1 MPVYT
6 SKHPDLQPIRQLG
19 LQLALLLLVL
29 GCVQW
34 TEAQA
39 NRRPKVPPVDEC
51 ALFKSNDTVALTHGV
66 SSYIEIG
73 EMYVDDNFNIE
84 MEVLPSPLNHDGILF
99 SIGSKRSFDYY
110 EWRTAAVHT
119 QYLVLEFIFSALA
132 LTLKAEGTE
141 HLQQIEVFKTWEV
154 PYYIDDGNYHTIKA
168 WRDKSWWRLMID
180 GMTMNATITNRTN
193 VQLIG
198 KPAFIGGRPGYTH
211 HQFQGIIR
219 KVKINGQRITLG
231 GRRTSSEHGSS
242 GTAGSDKFVEV
253 WHCGH
258 NFVQTFTSWIK
269 QSSVHSR
276 S

>member
-1 MPVYT
+1 M
-6 SKHPDLQPIRQLG
+6 
-19 LQLALLLLVL
+19 
-29 GCVQW
+29 GCVKMN
-34 TEAQA
+34 EAQA
-39 NRRPKVPPVDEC
+39 NRRPKVHPGDEC

-66 SSYIEIG
+66 SSYIEIN
-73 EMYVDDNFNIE
+73 EMHVDDNFIIE

-141 HLQQIEVFKTWEV
+141 HLQQIEVYKTWPE
-154 PYYIDDGNYHTIKA
+154 PYHIDDGNYHTIKA
-168 WRDKSWWRLMID
+168 YRERGMWRLIID
-180 GMTMNATITNRTN
+180 DKPPGNATVTNRTD

-219 KVKINGQRITLG
+219 KVKVNGQRINLG
-231 GRRTSSEHGSS
+231 GRRTSSEHGSGS
-242 GTAGSDKFVEV
+242 GGSDRFVEV

-258 NFVQTFTSWIK
+258 NFVQSFTSWIK
-269 QSSVHSR
+269 QSSIHNR
-276 S
+276 A